1 MQNFTESWDDKKLYK
16 KYGLSEDEIAFIE
29 STIKPM
35 EPESEH
41 TLPVSEVSAG
51 GWVFYIGEDA
61 ESLGDKCGK
70 WMYFFNDRSFA
81 EKICRQAVEQ
91 GVVTESKHS
100 DADNGVCCFYI
111 NGDDAAAHQRLIQFF
126 LDNDL
131 IRKKKD
137 GGLYNISFKFDTQ
150 TRAGEYGEEFDSH
163 IKLEQFVDLNTG
175 KMLEHPTFQPEDL

>member
-1 MQNFTESWDDKKLYK
+1 MTS
-16 KYGLSEDEIAFIE
+16 I
-29 STIKPM
+29 
-35 EPESEH
+35 H
-41 TLPVSEVSAG
+41 AG

-61 ESLGDKCGK
+61 ASLGDKCGK

-91 GVVTESKHS
+91 GVVAESKHS

-111 NGDDAAAHQRLIQFF
+111 NGDDVAAHQRLIQFF

-163 IKLEQFVDLNTG
+163 IKLDQFVDLNTG